1 MCKEQLF
8 NDLGSWGSRC
18 NYELQGVT
26 GSKNVEGHV
35 VDIVVTSL
43 DGRVSEELLKVR
55 TVEQI
60 PVSVSCIPKRED
72 ILNWSHLR
80 DVDLPELSASDVGL
94 IIGLKEKPSLFVPL
108 ECKSGGHGEP
118 VAV

>member
-1 MCKEQLF
+1 MTLCKEQLF

-43 DGRVSEELLKVR
+43 DGSVR
-55 TVEQI
+55 GTVE
-60 PVSVSCIPKRED
+60 R
-72 ILNWSHLR
+72 
-80 DVDLPELSASDVGL
+80 
-94 IIGLKEKPSLFVPL
+94 
-108 ECKSGGHGEP
+108 
-118 VAV
+118 